1 MTFVYNYTCVFYRR
15 NKMKFKL
22 RFYSLDI
29 LIRPLIDIKRRLNF
43 PCTFLCACPYIE
55 RQNKGENALNT
66 VMILV
71 ILFIA
76 CSSINMAEGLRRR
89 V

>member
-1 MTFVYNYTCVFYRR
+1 
-15 NKMKFKL
+15 MKFKL